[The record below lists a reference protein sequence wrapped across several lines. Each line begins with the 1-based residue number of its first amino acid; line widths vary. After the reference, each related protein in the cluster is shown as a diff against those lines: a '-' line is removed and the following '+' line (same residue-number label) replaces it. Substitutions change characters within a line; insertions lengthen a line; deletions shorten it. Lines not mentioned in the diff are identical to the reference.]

1 MSNPTHTPDEPVS
14 SSRPSTHNKTLE
26 INLNSAHY
34 GTFAEIGG
42 GQEVARWF
50 FHVGGAAG
58 TVAETVSAYD
68 MTVSDLRYGHADR
81 YVSRDRL
88 HSMLDFEYRR
98 LVEELDA
105 KRGAKTA
112 FFVFANTVA
121 TRSFSHREN
130 GHGWM
135 GVRFQTQPRS
145 EPSEIIIH
153 VHLLDVE
160 YDREQ
165 EALGVLGVNLIYGA
179 FYCHHDPRMLIES
192 LVDNL
197 ARQRIEL
204 DMVKFSGPA
213 FAGVDNRLMSLQ
225 LVEKELTSA
234 AMFMGTGEV
243 LQPSEALYKK
253 PILIERGSFRPIT
266 HLTLDMLER
275 AQEQFLQEPQVHGE
289 PPVVL
294 MEMTLRNLSAGGAID
309 HEDFL
314 ARVDLLSV
322 LGKTVLVSNFG
333 PYFHLT
339 EYLTRHTQKMI
350 GIVVGIPSLQE
361 FWNEKYYTD
370 LRGGTVE
377 SVGRLFKNLVKVYVY
392 PARDP
397 TTEKVI
403 TAETV
408 PVNGPMAHLYAF
420 LLEDHRVEPIRQYN
434 EAFLSLM
441 TKDVLSR
448 IQKGDASWET
458 MVPPAIVETI
468 KKHKLFSSPTTLPT
482 A

>member
-1 MSNPTHTPDEPVS
+1 
-14 SSRPSTHNKTLE
+14 
-26 INLNSAHY
+26 
-34 GTFAEIGG
+34 
-42 GQEVARWF
+42 
-50 FHVGGAAG
+50 
-58 TVAETVSAYD
+58 
-68 MTVSDLRYGHADR
+68 
-81 YVSRDRL
+81 
-88 HSMLDFEYRR
+88 
-98 LVEELDA
+98 
-105 KRGAKTA
+105 
-112 FFVFANTVA
+112 
-121 TRSFSHREN
+121 
-130 GHGWM
+130 
-135 GVRFQTQPRS
+135 
-145 EPSEIIIH
+145 
-153 VHLLDVE
+153 
-160 YDREQ
+160 
-165 EALGVLGVNLIYGA
+165 
-179 FYCHHDPRMLIES
+179 
-192 LVDNL
+192 VDNL

-339 EYLTRHTQKMI
+339 EYLTRYTQKMI

-397 TTEKVI
+397 VTEKVI

-448 IQKGDASWET
+448 IQQGDTSWET

>member
-1 MSNPTHTPDEPVS
+1 
-14 SSRPSTHNKTLE
+14 
-26 INLNSAHY
+26 
-34 GTFAEIGG
+34 
-42 GQEVARWF
+42 
-50 FHVGGAAG
+50 
-58 TVAETVSAYD
+58 
-68 MTVSDLRYGHADR
+68 
-81 YVSRDRL
+81 
-88 HSMLDFEYRR
+88 
-98 LVEELDA
+98 
-105 KRGAKTA
+105 
-112 FFVFANTVA
+112 
-121 TRSFSHREN
+121 
-130 GHGWM
+130 
-135 GVRFQTQPRS
+135 
-145 EPSEIIIH
+145 
-153 VHLLDVE
+153 
-160 YDREQ
+160 
-165 EALGVLGVNLIYGA
+165 
-179 FYCHHDPRMLIES
+179 
-192 LVDNL
+192 
-197 ARQRIEL
+197 
-204 DMVKFSGPA
+204 
-213 FAGVDNRLMSLQ
+213 
-225 LVEKELTSA
+225 
-234 AMFMGTGEV
+234 V

-397 TTEKVI
+397 VTEKVI

-448 IQKGDASWET
+448 IQQGDTSWET